1 MQEPGDRLPGLL
13 GQLAAGAQHRSR
25 GAVAAAGGELAAEHH
40 VARFAPRHQ
49 TGKPETSEVFR
60 PVTEYLA
67 DDSTIIAF
75 KLVGLDPGWTYQVLW
90 VYK

>member
-1 MQEPGDRLPGLL
+1 MPRGREY
-13 GQLAAGAQHRSR
+13 RS
-25 GAVAAAGGELAAEHH
+25 
-40 VARFAPRHQ
+40 FAITRHK

-67 DDSTIIAF
+67 DDYTILAF
-75 KLVGLDPGWTYQVLW
+75 KLVALDPGWTYQVRW